1 MSKIEEANE
10 LVYNIT
16 QRLTEYLIE
25 KDNLSPIDIKYNLK
39 ETIIRSIDDY
49 LMKNHWKVEFD
60 SPMGDD
66 SAGVLT
72 ALGLI
77 AEWNGESNHRGIT
90 TVYLPKDN
98 ITKEEA
104 KNIDKLINTLSN
116 ISKNTELNDLFD
128 EYSVVAVMN
137 EGE

>member
-1 MSKIEEANE
+1 MSKIEKANK

-39 ETIIRSIDDY
+39 ETIISAIDDY

-60 SPMGDD
+60 SPMGED
-66 SAGVLT
+66 SAGVLMT
-72 ALGLI
+72 LGLI
-77 AEWNGESNHRGIT
+77 AEWNGENNHRGTT

>member
-1 MSKIEEANE
+1 MPKIEEANK

-25 KDNLSPIDIKYNLK
+25 KDNASPIDIKYNLK

-60 SPMGDD
+60 SPMGKVSTDI
-66 SAGVLT
+66 LT

-90 TVYLPKDN
+90 TVYLPKDK

-104 KNIDKLINTLSN
+104 KNIDKLINILSN
-116 ISKNTELNDLFD
+116 ISKNTELDDFFD
-128 EYSVVAVMN
+128 EYSVVTIMN

>member
-1 MSKIEEANE
+1 MPETEEVNT
-10 LVYNIT
+10 LLYNIT
-16 QRLTEYLIE
+16 QRIVEYLIE
-25 KDNLSPIDIKYNLK
+25 KDNASPIDIKYNLQ

-60 SPMGDD
+60 SPMGKV
-66 SAGVLT
+66 SAGILT

-77 AEWNGESNHRGIT
+77 VEWNGESNCRGTT
-90 TVYLPKDN
+90 TVYLPKDK

-104 KNIDKLINTLSN
+104 KNIDKLINILSN

-128 EYSVVAVMN
+128 EYSTMAVMN
-137 EGE
+137 KDD

>member
-1 MSKIEEANE
+1 MSKIEEAKE
-10 LVYNIT
+10 SVYNIT
-16 QRLTEYLIE
+16 QRLVEYLIE
-25 KDNLSPIDIKYNLK
+25 KDNLSPMNIKYNLQ
-39 ETIIRSIDDY
+39 EAIIRAIDDY

-60 SPMGDD
+60 SPMGKD
-66 SAGVLT
+66 SASILMM
-72 ALGLI
+72 LGLI
-77 AEWNGESNHRGIT
+77 AEWNGESNCRGTT

-128 EYSVVAVMN
+128 KYSVVAVMN
-137 EGE
+137 KSD

>member
-1 MSKIEEANE
+1 MSKIEEANK

-16 QRLTEYLIE
+16 QRLMKHLIE
-25 KDNLSPIDIKYNLK
+25 KDNSFPIAIKYNLQ
-39 ETIIRSIDDY
+39 ETIIRAIDDY

-72 ALGLI
+72 TLGLI
-77 AEWNGESNHRGIT
+77 AEWNGESNHRGTT

-116 ISKNTELNDLFD
+116 ISKTTELNDLFD

-137 EGE
+137 KND